1 MLITTSP
8 PDYSVV
14 PCVLLLLLQKL
25 RVLNKEH
32 ITQDHTILNITGYLE
47 GVKNLLKI
55 ALAAKD
61 AGSASSS
68 GSPSK
73 MGSSGG
79 APAKVSRAMQL
90 LEGVAKLGQH
100 VKAQVNKAR
109 RSSSGDNVAEGS
121 GNVEGGSNTAD
132 GV

>member
-1 MLITTSP
+1 MLITTLP

-14 PCVLLLLLQKL
+14 PCVLLLLQKL

-61 AGSASSS
+61 AGSASSF

-79 APAKVSRAMQL
+79 APAKVSRARQL

-100 VKAQVNKAR
+100 VKAQVNRAR